1 MEGWYDKSEVIPFV
15 ELTFKSPTNGSVL
28 PYSHLGVMIPVMT
41 AKAATT
47 DSTIHRMFLVVIITY
62 ISPILLL
69 ESLLT
74 RRLVCPLLKRTV
86 NGISSPEGNELK
98 TVSVCYQK
106 QK

>member
-1 MEGWYDKSEVIPFV
+1 MEGWYNKSEVIPFV

-28 PYSHLGVMIPVMT
+28 PYSHLGVMIPVTT

-69 ESLLT
+69 ESLLIASWCVPCW
-74 RRLVCPLLKRTV
+74 REQWMESAHLKV
-86 NGISSPEGNELK
+86 MNN
-98 TVSVCYQK
+98 K
-106 QK
+106 Q

>member
-1 MEGWYDKSEVIPFV
+1 MEGWYNKSEVISSV
-15 ELTFKSPTNGSVL
+15 ELTTNGFAL

-41 AKAATT
+41 AKAAAK

-74 RRLVCPLLKRTV
+74 PSLCVPCWREQWMESAHLKV
-86 NGISSPEGNELK
+86 MNLK
-98 TVSVCYQK
+98 Q
-106 QK
+106 